1 MVHCPA
7 TICAGYVRK
16 ITAVGQGAV
25 LLADCG
31 WQAHGGWVSVA
42 AMIAAAHP
50 FTPSIRRWRH
60 QAAALLLAAVLGGCS
75 LFGDSGPIP
84 VAAIGDLHRNPD
96 RAPSPIS
103 LPDRLML
110 DATAQGLVGFAADGQ
125 IEAGLAERWTVIDG
139 GKSYIFRLRE
149 GRWANGSPVRAAD
162 VAAIVQRKIN
172 SPRLRPV
179 LRGEFRAVRDVR
191 AMTGRVIEIRL
202 TRPQP
207 DLLDLL
213 AQPDMAVTRNG
224 EGWGPWRPFWTGSTA
239 RLVSLPLP
247 GSAEAEAGTP
257 LDELE
262 AAAILWG
269 TSATAAI
276 AQFEAGDVAAV
287 FGGKFEDWPLVEA
300 ADIPQDRRLLD
311 PVDGLFGLA
320 VVEPEGLLATET
332 GRSAVAMLI
341 DRSAIDDAMGQP
353 WAARLTLRRVAPG
366 QTLPDSHYPQWINL
380 TLDERRANAATIVRN
395 WQRGPGNGEP
405 PLLLI
410 ALPEGPGA
418 RMLFARLRADLARG
432 GIEARAVALMANA
445 DLRLIDE
452 VAPSSDDGWY
462 VRRLACGR
470 GLACDPE
477 TDRLIEAIDVAA
489 DERDRT
495 AALSNAEAAIVRHG
509 AFMPLAGP
517 MRWSLSSPRTT
528 GVRPNARGRHSLI
541 RLRQSPN

>member
-1 MVHCPA
+1 MS
-7 TICAGYVRK
+7 TL
-16 ITAVGQGAV
+16 VGPHYG
-25 LLADCG
+25 
-31 WQAHGGWVSVA
+31 QAHS
-42 AMIAAAHP
+42 
-50 FTPSIRRWRH
+50 RRRVR
-60 QAAALLLAAVLGGCS
+60 AAVCLCLMASILTGCS

-84 VAAIGDLHRNPD
+84 VAAIGELHRNPD

-103 LPDRLML
+103 LPDRLLL

-149 GRWANGSPVRAAD
+149 GRWANGSPVRAVD
-162 VAAIVQRKIN
+162 VATIVQRKIN

-213 AQPDMAVTRNG
+213 AQPDMAITRNG
-224 EGWGPWRPFWTGSTA
+224 EGWGPWRPLWTDSSA
-239 RLVSLPLP
+239 RLVPLPLP
-247 GSAEAEAGTP
+247 GSAQAEAGTP

-269 TSATAAI
+269 TSAAAAI
-276 AQFEAGDVAAV
+276 AQFESGDVSAV

-300 ADIPQDRRLLD
+300 ADIAQDRRLLD
-311 PVDGLFGLA
+311 PVEGLFGLA

-341 DRSAIDDAMGQP
+341 DRAAIAEAMGPP
-353 WAARLTLRRVAPG
+353 WSARQTLRRIDAG
-366 QTLPDSHYPQWINL
+366 QTLPDSLYPQWINL
-380 TLDERRANAATIVRN
+380 TLQERRASATTIVGN
-395 WQRGPGNGEP
+395 WRRGPGNGEP

-418 RMLFARLRADLARG
+418 RMLFARLHADLARG
-432 GIEARAVALMANA
+432 GIEARAVGLMANA

-452 VAPSSDDGWY
+452 VAPSSDAGWY

-470 GLACDPE
+470 GVACDPA
-477 TDRLIEAIDVAA
+477 TIALIEAVDDAGDA
-489 DERDRT
+489 RSRA
-495 AALSNAEAAIVRHG
+495 AALNNAEAAIVRHG

-517 MRWSLSSPRTT
+517 IRWSLTGPRTT
-528 GVRPNARGRHSLI
+528 GVRPNIRGRHSLI
-541 RLRQSPN
+541 RLRQSPD